1 VFLYEFHAVTQLVVV
16 VLEVPRLVPHVVLLI
31 DIVDRLVF
39 IKIDVLHPVLI
50 VSDHAVL
57 YDVVVLLLVDLEVFH
72 AVFL

>member
-1 VFLYEFHAVTQLVVV
+1 M
-16 VLEVPRLVPHVVLLI
+16 VLL
-31 DIVDRLVF
+31 DVVDRLVF